1 MSFVTKIIPG
11 ILLFYL
17 IYCGLLFVMQRQ
29 VMFPRYLMGKPPSA
43 PAEIPGVEKIW
54 LNTSFGKVETW
65 LMPSRGGNG
74 PKPDPAVIFAH
85 GNAEL
90 IDFCLAEFQTFSK
103 LGLQVLFVEFPGYGR
118 SEGSPSQESIRATFL
133 AAYDMLIRRKGVDPA
148 RIVLLGRSM
157 GGGAVCQLA
166 RERPSAALILI
177 SAFTSARSFAKR
189 YLAPAFLVRDPF
201 DNLAAVRSYKGP
213 VLIIHGKYD
222 DIIPYRHGKTLYQAA
237 ADGKMISYECGH
249 NDCPPGSD
257 MFWHDIELFLRD
269 AGVIDR

>member
-1 MSFVTKIIPG
+1 MNFVTKIIPG
-11 ILLFYL
+11 VFLFYL

-29 VMFPRYLMGKPPSA
+29 VMFPRYLMGKPTSPS
-43 PAEIPGVEKIW
+43 AEIPGVEKIW
-54 LNTSFGKVETW
+54 LKTSFGKVETW
-65 LMPSRGGNG
+65 FLSSRAGND
-74 PKPDPAVIFAH
+74 PKPGPAVIFAH

-103 LGLQVLFVEFPGYGR
+103 LGIQVLFVEFPGYGR
-118 SEGSPSQESIRATFL
+118 SEGSPSQKSITETFL
-133 AAYDMLIRRKGVDPA
+133 AAYDMLTLRKGVDPA

-201 DNLAAVRSYKGP
+201 DNLAVVRSYKGP
-213 VLIIHGKYD
+213 ILIIHGKND

-237 ADGKMISYECGH
+237 ADGKMIAYECGH
-249 NDCPPGSD
+249 NDCPPSSD
-257 MFWHDIELFLRD
+257 MFWHDIKMFLRK
-269 AGVIDR
+269 AGVIDH